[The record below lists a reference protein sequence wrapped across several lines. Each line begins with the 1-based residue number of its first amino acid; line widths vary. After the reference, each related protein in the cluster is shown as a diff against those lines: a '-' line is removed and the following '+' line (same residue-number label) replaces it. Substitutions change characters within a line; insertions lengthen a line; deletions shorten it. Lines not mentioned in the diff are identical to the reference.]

1 MPDFDVDFCI
11 AGRDRVIDYVSRTYG
26 REAVSQIATFG
37 TMAAKGAIRDVAR
50 VLGKSYGLADR
61 ISKWFQL
68 SHLVWIWQLRLKW
81 NLSLKILLPTLP
93 ADNDDASEIW
103 EMALKLEG
111 ITRNT
116 GKHAG
121 GVVIAPGKITDF
133 SAVLCD
139 ADGTNR
145 VAQYDKDDVEAAGLV
160 KFDFLGLRNLTV
172 IEDAIQNINKTAI
185 AMTL

>member
-1 MPDFDVDFCI
+1 KPLGVDL
-11 AGRDRVIDYVSRTYG
+11 
-26 REAVSQIATFG
+26 AT
-37 TMAAKGAIRDVAR
+37 AIEMEP
-50 VLGKSYGLADR
+50 
-61 ISKWFQL
+61 QL
-68 SHLVWIWQLRLKW
+68 KDIVTNPS
-81 NLSLKILLPTLP
+81 NP
-93 ADNDDASEIW
+93 DNDDASEIW

-172 IEDAIQNINKTAI
+172 IEDAIQNINKNRDSNDPLNISHVPLDDPKAYSVFADANTTAVFQFESVGMKRMLKEARPSKFEEII
-185 AMTL
+185 AFVSLYRPGPM